1 MHGKNN
7 GTDRFKNRRRGMRAR
22 TEAKRQDILRVAG
35 DMFLTE
41 GYGAVSMNR
50 IAAALGGSKATL
62 YGYFPSKEALF
73 AAYVIHNGGERL
85 AEIPGDGFDLSDLP
99 GVLAQIGRRYLSL
112 VLTPSVLAL
121 NRMVIGESPRFPE
134 LGQLFFEN
142 GPRRT
147 VNHMSAIFQQLAALH
162 ALPVLAQRRSALQ
175 FKSLC
180 DAGLYDRHLWG
191 IAAPATDDEIDAA
204 VEVAVGFFL
213 RGCAAAGR

>member
-1 MHGKNN
+1 
-7 GTDRFKNRRRGMRAR
+7 MRAR
-22 TEAKRQDILRVAG
+22 TEAKRRDILRIAG
-35 DMFLTE
+35 DMFLAE
-41 GYGAVSMNR
+41 GYGAVSMSR

-62 YGYFPSKEALF
+62 YGYFPSKESLF
-73 AAYVIHNGGERL
+73 AAYVIHSEAERL
-85 AEIPGDGFDLSDLP
+85 AEIPGDTLDLSDLP
-99 GVLAQIGRRYLSL
+99 AVLTKIGRRYLIF

-162 ALPVLAQRRSALQ
+162 AMPVLAQRRSALQ

-191 IAAPATDDEIDAA
+191 IATPATAEEIDAA
-204 VEVAVGFFL
+204 VAVAVRFFL
-213 RGCAAAGR
+213 NGCEGADPS

>member
-1 MHGKNN
+1 
-7 GTDRFKNRRRGMRAR
+7 MRAR
-22 TEAKRQDILRVAG
+22 TEAKRRDILQTAG
-35 DMFLTE
+35 AMFLAE
-41 GYGAVSMNR
+41 GYGAVSMSR

-73 AAYVIHNGGERL
+73 AAYVIHSDAQHL
-85 AEIPGDGFDLSDLP
+85 AEIPAETIDLPDLP
-99 GVLAQIGRRYLSL
+99 GVLTTIGRRYLRL

-147 VNHMSAIFQQLAALH
+147 VNHMSAIFQQLASVH
-162 ALPVLAQRRSALQ
+162 ALPVLAERRSALQ

-191 IAAPATDDEIDAA
+191 IAAPATADEIDAA
-204 VEVAVGFFL
+204 VAVAVGFFL
-213 RGCAAAGR
+213 RGCSSRS